1 MGTDRNI
8 PDWVLQYRAET
19 LSSLI
24 ELFHN
29 NLEVMAE
36 IHRNESFPVKLY
48 HMLETYLK
56 ILMYSGNIFCNI
68 PALKLPKVFMGNIRG
83 NEFNLFV
90 HFFQSASNV
99 YVEAIEL
106 LQACQGINFVLG
118 GAMLYHNK
126 LVTLNSYK
134 YSVQ

>member
-1 MGTDRNI
+1 MQILFVFKAVGTDRNI

-29 NLEVMAE
+29 NLDVMAE
-36 IHRNESFPVKLY
+36 IYKNESFPIKLY

-68 PALKLPKVFMGNIRG
+68 PALKLPKVFMGKREKVLLVNS
-83 NEFNLFV
+83 
-90 HFFQSASNV
+90 FFFL
-99 YVEAIEL
+99 E
-106 LQACQGINFVLG
+106 C
-118 GAMLYHNK
+118 
-126 LVTLNSYK
+126 
-134 YSVQ
+134 